1 MGWVVKATPR
11 PLYLR
16 ERDPVPTVQEDG
28 WAPGPVWTGA
38 ENVACTG
45 CYSFSCT
52 LYFIRTKDRD
62 AWKLILKEA
71 RVLHG
76 L

>member
-1 MGWVVKATPR
+1 MNVNEWGKIAK
-11 PLYLR
+11 
-16 ERDPVPTVQEDG
+16 DG
-28 WAPGPVWTGA
+28 
-38 ENVACTG
+38 
-45 CYSFSCT
+45 
-52 LYFIRTKDRD
+52 D